1 MENVSL
7 STYVQYAPE
16 IAIGL
21 GVVLS
26 LLLVE
31 TMGVTAGG
39 LIVPGYIALYLHRPE
54 MVVITFLISILTF
67 SVVRF
72 LSKYM
77 LIYGK
82 RRIAMSL
89 LLGFLLGVVFKWFI
103 SQISDPTR
111 ESIFT
116 NSILSH
122 KLLEITN
129 YGKDSVIGHIIP
141 GLIASWM
148 DRQGIIRT
156 ISTVLMISSIVLL
169 IMMILYRGHI
179 QYV

>member
-1 MENVSL
+1 MENL

-21 GVVLS
+21 GVLLS

-39 LIVPGYIALYLHRPE
+39 LIVPGYIALYLHQPS
-54 MVVITFLISILTF
+54 MVIITFLIALLTF
-67 SVVRF
+67 SIIQF

-82 RRIAMSL
+82 RRIAMSI
-89 LLGFLLGVVFKWFI
+89 LLGFLLGFSIKTWLAYLINPVNQNFNFNMVESYFLTI
-103 SQISDPTR
+103 S
-111 ESIFT
+111 
-116 NSILSH
+116 NS
-122 KLLEITN
+122 
-129 YGKDSVIGHIIP
+129 GKDSVIGHIIP

-148 DRQGIIRT
+148 DRQGAIRT
-156 ISTVLMISSIVLL
+156 ISTVLIISSIVLL
-169 IMMILYRGHI
+169 MMMLFYGGYI
-179 QYV
+179 QDV